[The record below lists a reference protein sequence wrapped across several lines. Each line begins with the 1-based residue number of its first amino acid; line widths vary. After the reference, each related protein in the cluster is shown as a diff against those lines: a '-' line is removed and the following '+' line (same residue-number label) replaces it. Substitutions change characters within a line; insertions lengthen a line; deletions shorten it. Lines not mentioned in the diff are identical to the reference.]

1 MIEGDWVGYTTMKS
15 IKRFAKGLQSLQKY
29 QKYLN
34 YASHYRSQE
43 KFFILY
49 ILPDLWSKLLYY
61 NMNHSNFMVGNH

>member
-1 MIEGDWVGYTTMKS
+1 M
-15 IKRFAKGLQSLQKY
+15 KRFAEFAKVSKGLQKHE
-29 QKYLN
+29 KYLN

-61 NMNHSNFMVGNH
+61 NMNHSNFMVENH